1 MVGGLWPCVQQFNLE
16 AIKLNPTPQMAR
28 IIAVGGDPA
37 AAAEPVT
44 SDERGESGNAVSR
57 RVDKRECVLNGKR
70 KSCSRDR
77 ERQQQRERE
86 REGKENYV
94 M

>member
-16 AIKLNPTPQMAR
+16 TIKLNPMPQMAR
-28 IIAVGGDPA
+28 IIAVGGDPAA

-70 KSCSRDR
+70 KSCSRDGGG
-77 ERQQQRERE
+77 
-86 REGKENYV
+86 EGKENYV